1 MPKPIER
8 LRIYKNKRRLEKEE
22 LAQYDEQ
29 GNIISVTNNYK
40 KPNIED
46 DLLLRLWIASII
58 SH

>member
-1 MPKPIER
+1 MPKPIEGQ
-8 LRIYKNKRRLEKEE
+8 RIKNKRRLEKEE
-22 LAQYDEQ
+22 IAQYDDQ
-29 GNIISVTNNYK
+29 GNIISVTYNYK